1 MSTIVSNF
9 VNYYND
15 LIYLVYEKHRQRKED
30 YKTKLQIR
38 QQFYDIIVDSKLDVS
53 FDLYMVG
60 STQTQFSLRS
70 SDMDLCM
77 LVYDNNGQID
87 HRYRHDKATTIAL
100 LKSIKDIISEK
111 LLLKNEI
118 NLLMNAKV
126 PILKIETEQNRIAVD
141 LNINGDISI
150 RNTFLLTYYQELDY
164 RVAPL
169 VVAIKSW
176 ARKNRIDSPF
186 YGMLSSY
193 SLSLMAIHFLQ
204 NIQPPILPL
213 MRAELSDQIRFDR
226 IVNTGHLLEHLNTFI
241 METKKKFHS
250 HNNQWPLGELF
261 YRFIE
266 YYHHRFSF
274 NHYNHFSIRELF
286 SNRLSSNNSSFIMVE
301 DPFHYHNT
309 ASSVTISSYITIME
323 AFRRTYQLL
332 NAFTLS
338 DQFFDL

>member
-1 MSTIVSNF
+1 MSKIVSN
-9 VNYYND
+9 YYDD
-15 LIYLVYEKHRQRKED
+15 LIYLVYETHRQRKED
-30 YKTKLQIR
+30 YQAKLKIR
-38 QQFYDIIVDSKLDVS
+38 QHFYEILNSKLDVS

-77 LVYDNNGQID
+77 LVYDADGHID
-87 HRYRHDKATTIAL
+87 QRYRQDKATTIAL

-111 LLLKNEI
+111 LWLKNEI
-118 NLLMNAKV
+118 NLLMNARV
-126 PILKIETEQNRIAVD
+126 PILKIETEHNFYRVAVD
-141 LNINGDISI
+141 LNINGDLSI
-150 RNTFLLTYYQELDY
+150 RNTFLLTYYQELDH

-213 MRAELSDQIRFDR
+213 LQIDLTNQSTFDR
-226 IVNTGHLLEHLNTFI
+226 IVNTGRLQEHLNVFI
-241 METKKKFHS
+241 LETRKKFHS
-250 HNNQWPLGELF
+250 QNRLPLGELF
-261 YRFIE
+261 YRFIG
-266 YYHHRFSF
+266 YYLQRFS
-274 NHYNHFSIRELF
+274 YRYHFSIRELF
-286 SNRLSSNNSSFIMVE
+286 AYRFSSNGTFIMIE

-309 ASSVTISSYITIME
+309 ASSVTISSYMTIME
-323 AFRRTYQLL
+323 AFRRTYSSLKCY
-332 NAFTLS
+332 TLS
-338 DQFFDL
+338 EQFFDL